1 MTHTLQEQLI
11 VVLFLTVGMLVTPL
25 LFIGLDFWAGFRKA
39 RTRGDRIRSDKMQ
52 RTIRKLSRYYNAI
65 IAMMV
70 LDAVQISGFVFLHV
84 YNGWTLYTFPFF
96 TLLSVVFVAA
106 IEIRSIMEPA
116 NEKES
121 REMREVAELA
131 KAIASNR
138 SDAKELAE
146 NIAEYLTKQTK
157 QS

>member
-25 LFIGLDFWAGFRKA
+25 LFIGLDFWAGLRKA

-65 IAMMV
+65 IAMMI

-121 REMREVAELA
+121 REMREVTELA

>member
-25 LFIGLDFWAGFRKA
+25 LFIGLDFWAGLRKA

-70 LDAVQISGFVFLHV
+70 LDAVQIAGFVFLHV